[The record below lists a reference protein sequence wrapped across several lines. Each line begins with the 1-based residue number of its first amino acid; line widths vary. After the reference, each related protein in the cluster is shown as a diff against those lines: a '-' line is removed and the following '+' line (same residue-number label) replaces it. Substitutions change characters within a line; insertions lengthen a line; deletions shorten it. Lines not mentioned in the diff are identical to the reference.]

1 MKRRRDLAARRSVM
15 KLFSQY
21 KGLPRQTY
29 YLSVIM
35 LIVEIAICCIFP
47 FLSLLCSRKL
57 GFTTVQTGYIVA
69 FTSFGNMLGALVGG
83 KISDE
88 WGRRKSYLG
97 LAVVM
102 VIAMTAAG
110 FICENRAVVLLIF
123 LCNVIAS
130 AVQPILSAMVID
142 ICPIEKHNEAFS
154 LVYIFS
160 NIGSATGPAIAGLL
174 FYEHLPWTFFTMSIC
189 YAAAFLIMLFRV
201 KETYA
206 GNRAGA
212 GRKSAGLKTGDASV
226 EEYVIPG
233 DPGPADAPQGVVIDA
248 PQGMVTDAP
257 QGVVTDAPG
266 KTVPQ
271 APGAKT
277 SLFSLITHSPVIS
290 IFVVCLF
297 LIFMC
302 YTEISYILP
311 LQFADRVGLEEGSR
325 LTSAIWTINGLI
337 VIAFTPVLM
346 LFIKKHR
353 PLFNLMIGCLLYVV
367 GYGLY
372 ALPLSPYAALAVVVV
387 WTSGEIF
394 VNTEGTV
401 FLAEISPP
409 THRGRVVA
417 LFQFTRA
424 VGKLI
429 CPIVCSHLLQGS
441 NYSVLWLVTAGV
453 SLFVSCVLF
462 MLHRQESKS
471 GRAALTQ

>member
-1 MKRRRDLAARRSVM
+1 M

-21 KGLPRQTY
+21 KGLPKQTY

-57 GFTTVQTGYIVA
+57 GFTTVQTGYIVS

-88 WGRRKSYLG
+88 WGRRKTYLG
-97 LAVVM
+97 LAIVM
-102 VIAMTAAG
+102 IAAMTVAG
-110 FICENRAVVLLIF
+110 FICEKRIVVLLIF

-142 ICPIEKHNEAFS
+142 ICPVEKHNEAFS

-160 NIGSATGPAIAGLL
+160 NIGSAIGPAIAGML

-189 YAAAFLIMLFRV
+189 YTVAVLIMTFRV
-201 KETYA
+201 RETYA
-206 GNRAGA
+206 GNMTLAGKNAKKGASATAKASAETAASAEA
-212 GRKSAGLKTGDASV
+212 GSSGAFA
-226 EEYVIPG
+226 EEYALPG
-233 DPGPADAPQGVVIDA
+233 DPGPADAPQEI
-248 PQGMVTDAP
+248 VTE
-257 QGVVTDAPG
+257 VPG
-266 KTVPQ
+266 SK
-271 APGAKT
+271 A
-277 SLFSLITHSPVIS
+277 SLFSLITHSPVILV
-290 IFVVCLF
+290 FVVCLF

-311 LQFADRVGLEEGSR
+311 LQFADRVGLELGSR

-337 VIAFTPVLM
+337 VIVFTPVLM
-346 LFIKKHR
+346 LFIKKHS

-372 ALPLSPYAALAVVVV
+372 ALPLSPYAALGVVAV
-387 WTSGEIF
+387 WTCGEIF

-401 FLAEISPP
+401 FLAQISPP

-429 CPIVCSHLLQGS
+429 CPIVCSHVLEVTD
-441 NYSVLWLVTAGV
+441 YSGLWLVTAGV
-453 SLFVSCVLF
+453 SLFVACVLF
-462 MLHRQESKS
+462 VLNKKESGS
-471 GRAALTQ
+471 GRATLNA